1 MSPGDP
7 DAGTC
12 RYEHESNAIQRFF
25 RRPFFQSLTIGLP
38 FCVYKILFGITAVRF
53 ASPDDLI
60 PGIFGIL
67 VLVWAMTDLL
77 MNVGRVALDLIGR
90 EAPFDYCSIAQIG
103 RIVKRP
109 MVFLAIDTLLT
120 FTIICFMLW
129 SGRIGTLTPA
139 ESALWAFATT
149 LNLISLS
156 LVSLYNEIRRV

>member
-53 ASPDDLI
+53 ASPDYLI